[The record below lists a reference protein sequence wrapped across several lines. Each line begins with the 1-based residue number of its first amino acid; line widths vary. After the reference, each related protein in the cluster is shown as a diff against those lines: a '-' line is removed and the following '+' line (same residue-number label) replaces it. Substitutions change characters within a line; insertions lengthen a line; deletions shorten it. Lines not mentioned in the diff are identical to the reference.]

1 MAGETDPVRL
11 IVGLGNPGTKYEQ
24 TRHNAGFWFVNAL
37 VRAHGDRFASERKF
51 DGEVAAISLDGREVR
66 VFKPGAFMNRSGGP
80 VRAILN
86 FYKLPLSS
94 MLIAHDEIDL
104 PPGVVR
110 LKRGGGHGGHNGLRD
125 VFAHLGQDCWRLR
138 LGVGHPGRSDLVVDY
153 VLSKPGKSDQQAIID
168 ASDQAL
174 ATMPMLAAGQF
185 EQAMQ
190 RLHTP
195 RAEGPKA

>member
-11 IVGLGNPGTKYEQ
+11 IVGLGNPGTQYEQ
-24 TRHNAGFWFVNAL
+24 TRHNVGFWFADAL
-37 VRAHGDRFASERKF
+37 VRTHGGRFAAQRKF
-51 DGEVAAISLDGREVR
+51 NGEAAAISLDGCEVR

-86 FYKLPLSS
+86 FYKLPSFS

-104 PPGVVR
+104 PPGVAR

-125 VFAHLGQDCWRLR
+125 VFAHLGTDCWRLR
-138 LGVGHPGRSDLVVDY
+138 LGVGHPGCSDLVVDY
-153 VLSKPGKSDQQAIID
+153 VLSRPGKSDQQAIID

-174 ATMPMLAAGQF
+174 ATVPMLAAGRF

-195 RAEGPKA
+195 RADTPSA